1 MSSNID
7 SFQFVS
13 FVQINIQNQIT
24 IQNYLCD
31 ISVLN
36 DDFEERVSKLIQS
49 SLFFWWVFF
58 PSKNITAIAFDLNV
72 QLSTCESRTREMN
85 ILSSEF
91 QDRILFLSSIFI
103 ILQKNLLLLSY
114 IFIFLNLDLII
125 YININNF
132 LLYHNNNYD
141 SKRQFI
147 NRG

>member
-1 MSSNID
+1 MEIKSRNVSSNID

-49 SLFFWWVFF
+49 SLSFWWVFF

-72 QLSTCESRTREMN
+72 QWSTRTIIDLRESNERNEYSIVRISGSNSVSFFDFYN
-85 ILSSEF
+85 IAKKF
-91 QDRILFLSSIFI
+91 TPFI
-103 ILQKNLLLLSY
+103 IYFY
-114 IFIFLNLDLII
+114 IFK
-125 YININNF
+125 
-132 LLYHNNNYD
+132 HW
-141 SKRQFI
+141 
-147 NRG
+147 